1 MNNFVKKTWSL
12 RENSIAYRL
21 GGSAQVSDK
30 TVRNNEKLLDYDHG
44 VPCPNCH
51 MIKDVGV
58 KGACEYC
65 LSMWCKEDDS
75 DE

>member
-1 MNNFVKKTWSL
+1 MSQFVKPTWSL
-12 RENSIAYRL
+12 RGNSIAYSL
-21 GGSAQVSDK
+21 GGKAQVSNLTIK
-30 TVRNNEKLLDYDHG
+30 SNEKLLDYEQG
-44 VPCPNCH
+44 TPCPNCH

-75 DE
+75 DG